1 MLNSLRENDED
12 WETEI
17 NTANITESLETIE
30 LISRYEEIIKTQH
43 KKVIGCIC
51 KQGEILKV
59 KETENIFD
67 NARRSR
73 LERVD

>member
-51 KQGEILKV
+51 KQGEILKKLKKRKIYLIMQDKV
-59 KETENIFD
+59 DWKE
-67 NARRSR
+67 
-73 LERVD
+73 